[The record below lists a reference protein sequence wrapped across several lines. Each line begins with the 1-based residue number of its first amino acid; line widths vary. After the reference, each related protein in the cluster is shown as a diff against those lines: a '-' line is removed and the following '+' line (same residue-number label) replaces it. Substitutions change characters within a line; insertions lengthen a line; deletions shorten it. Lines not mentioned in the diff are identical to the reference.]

1 MLVTVKIKTKSNY
14 RNLNGSILEVVEMC
28 GKRVTCK
35 GKGNSGLTMD
45 FTLNE
50 IEEIF
55 YKTN

>member
-14 RNLNGSILEVVEMC
+14 RNLNGTILEVVEMR

-35 GKGNSGLTMD
+35 ENNGSLTMD
-45 FTLNE
+45 FQLNE

-55 YKTN
+55 YKTK